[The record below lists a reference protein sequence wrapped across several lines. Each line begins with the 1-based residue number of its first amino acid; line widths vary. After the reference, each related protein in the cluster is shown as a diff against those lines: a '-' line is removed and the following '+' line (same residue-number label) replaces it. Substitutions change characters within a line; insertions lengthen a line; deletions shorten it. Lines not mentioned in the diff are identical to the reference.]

1 MFFDEFAQ
9 LVTAD
14 SDPGD
19 IAASMFET
27 ARSAGIGLWLA
38 AQSVAGLSQDEAQR
52 RRALSSGAALLFGRS
67 KDPEDVVAFA
77 GTVMRLEASGAATGE
92 ELRSARAQHTYVI
105 PPDDVRR
112 AAIGQFWVVQGGVI
126 APFRALPSPALA
138 AASPAPA
145 PAPEEDTGTPVDED
159 VTTS

>member
-105 PPDDVRR
+105 PPTTCAARRSVSSGWCR
-112 AAIGQFWVVQGGVI
+112 AARSRRSARCPPPLSQRHHPRRRRRWKRT
-126 APFRALPSPALA
+126 RARPL
-138 AASPAPA
+138 
-145 PAPEEDTGTPVDED
+145 TRT
-159 VTTS
+159 

>member
-1 MFFDEFAQ
+1 MTE
-9 LVTAD
+9 
-14 SDPGD
+14 D
-19 IAASMFET
+19 I
-27 ARSAGIGLWLA
+27 
-38 AQSVAGLSQDEAQR
+38 
-52 RRALSSGAALLFGRS
+52 GA
-67 KDPEDVVAFA
+67 
-77 GTVMRLEASGAATGE
+77 
-92 ELRSARAQHTYVI
+92 

-112 AAIGQFWVVQGGVI
+112 AAIGQFWVVRGGAI